1 MSQSANPMQEKVIHT
16 LDKPVQVS
24 AGAGAGKTWTLSKRL
39 VQAFKHKTEEGEAFI
54 TEPSQLMGIT
64 FTNKAAAE
72 LAHRVRRML
81 KQEKLYEQARKID
94 EAWICTID
102 AMCKR
107 ILSSHAL
114 EINLNPLFELRDE
127 TESKELLSSLIQ
139 DRIQQMG
146 EDAEESVLL
155 KLYGRQKLEE
165 ILASLIEKLSL
176 IERSQKPIAVY
187 STTDA
192 LQNLNLEQYKK
203 EFRAYFSQIPDTVY
217 ALKEA
222 YISSAS
228 DKEEKEQ
235 YAQYYDLIAQKVS
248 QLEDRLFLQQELSL
262 SESCILVL
270 EAMLVSE
277 SRPRAS
283 KKVAEELNSFHL
295 LVGDFIGLLM
305 AFLSTKVLSIA
316 RELRAHY
323 DSISLQEAKFDFT
336 QIENFCLDI
345 LEQNKELREGYQK
358 QFKVLMVDEFQDTN
372 PLQNKIISLL
382 AGDKLQS
389 LCTVGDE
396 QQSIYAFRG
405 ADLAV
410 YQRHK
415 EEMQELE
422 AELIEMDTNYRSHD
436 HILRYVDAIFG
447 QQELFGDK
455 LLPLKVGR
463 KEKDTPYIPE
473 DKSRITEIITGEQ
486 AKTDEQAQTLA
497 SKLRMLRDE
506 GYASADMAILLET
519 MKSKASVYK
528 DYLQKEGF
536 KVLIQGG
543 SAYYETPELSLLS
556 CLRKFLLYPE
566 NDSLLLQLL
575 ISELFAISE
584 EDLLLIQTS
593 QRDKEKRYQES
604 MWQNLK
610 TYAQACLQTQAQV
623 ELQAE
628 PQIQAQAELKAELQ
642 KPADIQLPK
651 LSGAYEILNTAI
663 KAVAYRPLSE
673 IIQYVI
679 ESCSY
684 EQHLLQS
691 GLDGLSRYLNILK
704 YLEIL
709 KNLEL
714 SEGLAPYS
722 FDQYLD
728 ELSALNDSPAALSA
742 SDAVKIMTIHAS
754 KGLEFPLVGVPE
766 VPSDQPRSRGAFYLS
781 RYDDNTYAFSL
792 KIPSADAINKSFE
805 FNLNGTAYSS
815 YEKLFDEYAQS
826 ARPAYKEPYL
836 AFYALHLKEMEK
848 LESLRE
854 QYRKYYVA
862 FTRAREGLIVVHN
875 DMGEK
880 KMQSAALPSMAAAL
894 IKNAL
899 LDQEMQSKTADQNE
913 NNQENGGE
921 NHGAAAFKRS
931 YSISRLSAEE
941 VLMQYEQ
948 ANEADKCD
956 QGDEVDTADKCDQ
969 NDQIDQNT
977 QNSQLEQADQQEAH
991 SVLIAD
997 EYRRLHIQLNP
1008 KFSKFRESSYFE
1020 QAPKDRQLSEKLGL
1034 SLKRSQFATD
1044 FGTHFHR
1051 LAQQLVIKA
1060 YQEQARLKLGDKLN
1074 AISLDEHGQLMI
1086 DKAWIQDRSTAYLKS
1101 FDKLHSFSA
1110 QDNERLMQLLN
1121 NWFNSALWKDAF
1133 KRYRYAFVEK
1143 ALMIPLDLQDGTKRL
1158 KGAIDLLFMGD
1169 TSKGNETNEV
1179 NTALIVDFKTGYVW
1193 ADDAQFEEI
1202 IEFQAKKYA
1211 YSCLKAQLAQRVELA
1226 FYRADTDAVTKM
1238 SFSHEDLDELKA
1250 RVEELYTQ
1258 ESLQLM
1264 SEDLD
1269 RQAEDEQRE
1278 NERHEN
1284 ELPKD
1289 ADLP

>member
-146 EDAEESVLL
+146 KDAEESVLL

-203 EFRAYFSQIPDTVY
+203 EFRAYFSQIPDKVY

-228 DKEEKEQ
+228 DKEKKEQ
-235 YAQYYDLIAQKVS
+235 YAQYYDLIVQKVA
-248 QLEDRLFLQQELSL
+248 QLENQLFFQQELSL

-270 EAMLVSE
+270 EALLVSE

-305 AFLSTKVLSIA
+305 AFLSTKVLLIA
-316 RELRAHY
+316 RELRAQY
-323 DSISLQEAKFDFT
+323 DKISLQEAKFDFT

-345 LEQNKELREGYQK
+345 LEQDQDLREAYQK

-436 HILRYVDAIFG
+436 YILRYVDAIFG

-455 LLPLKVGR
+455 LLPLKAGR
-463 KEKDTPYIPE
+463 KEKETPYIPE
-473 DKSRITEIITGEQ
+473 DKSRITEIVSGKQ

-506 GYASADMAILLET
+506 GYAPADMAILLET

-543 SAYYETPELSLLS
+543 SAYYETPELSLLT

-584 EDLLLIQTS
+584 EDLLLMQAS

-610 TYAQACLQTQAQV
+610 TYAQARLQTQEQIGLQA

-628 PQIQAQAELKAELQ
+628 PQAELQ
-642 KPADIQLPK
+642 KPADAQLPK

-766 VPSDQPRSRGAFYLS
+766 VPNDQPRSRGEFYLS

-792 KIPSADAINKSFE
+792 KIPSADTINKSFE

-826 ARPAYKEPYL
+826 GRPAYKEPYL

-862 FTRAREGLIVVHN
+862 FTRARERLIVVHN
-875 DMGEK
+875 DMEEK
-880 KMQSAALPSMAAAL
+880 KIQSATSPSMAAAL
-894 IKNAL
+894 IKNAQ

-913 NNQENGGE
+913 NKQENGGE
-921 NHGAAAFKRS
+921 NQGAAAYKRS

-956 QGDEVDTADKCDQ
+956 Q

-977 QNSQLEQADQQEAH
+977 QNSQVDQADQLEAH

-1020 QAPKDRQLSEKLGL
+1020 QAPKDRQISEKLGL

-1060 YQEQARLKLGDKLN
+1060 YHEQARLR
-1074 AISLDEHGQLMI
+1074 LDEHRQLMI
-1086 DKAWIQDRSTAYLKS
+1086 DKAWIQDRAKVYLKA

-1110 QDNERLMQLLN
+1110 QDKERLMQLLN

-1133 KRYRYAFVEK
+1133 KRYRHAFVEK
-1143 ALMIPLDLQDGTKRL
+1143 ALMIPLDLQDGSKRL

-1169 TSKGNETNEV
+1169 TSKGDETNEA

-1193 ADDAQFEEI
+1193 ADDAHFEEI
-1202 IEFQAKKYA
+1202 IELQAKKYA

-1238 SFSHEDLDELKA
+1238 SFNYEDLDELKA

-1269 RQAEDEQRE
+1269 KQAEDEQRE
-1278 NERHEN
+1278 T